1 MNSTKEKSFIEVFPK
16 IDFST
21 ELKNTF
27 RHIRVNKIQRFS
39 EQSLIKI
46 YAFSNILLNE
56 LNIKKGLKFVEDGYD
71 NQYNIELE
79 LQYLYEDSFSSV
91 FNEYYENYLNTLN
104 QKSPVSAIILRNSKM
119 NVNDEKKRVE
129 LFVEN
134 DKLFLLKN
142 KNIDTELNNI
152 IEKRFNQSYKVRF
165 KPLSLEKTVNSKKW
179 NKEKI
184 SEEKVIMEYKPKTT
198 QPKEKKSFGGRKKI
212 KVKKDMEITGF
223 IRDSIVQEE
232 EIVIAGSVLNVEDRD
247 TKSGKKLLIFDLY
260 DGTSAVTIKIFST
273 PEFYEDNLK
282 NLVKKGNGVIV
293 GGKVIYDNFSNEL
306 TVMASEIDAH
316 EIVRT
321 VRVDNRA
328 EKRVELHCHTKM
340 SKMDGIASSKDLINR
355 AKEYGHKAL
364 AITDHGVVQAF
375 PDACDAAEKAG
386 VKLLYGV
393 ETYIVDDLETIVK
406 NSKNQ
411 NINSEYVIFDIETT
425 GFHNRTCKIIEIGAV
440 KFSNGEVTDKF
451 SALINPL
458 EKLPQ
463 EIIELTKITD
473 DMLENEPTIDVVLPK
488 FIEFIQGTTLVA
500 HNANFD
506 VNFINK
512 NYKDLF
518 NEDLDLSYI
527 DTVTM
532 SQLLITKIKNYK
544 LNTISAFL
552 GISLD
557 NHHRAVD
564 DAEACASIFKYL
576 LEEIDK
582 LNKDNENDINIQ
594 TFDELNNYAC
604 NFLDKKRLR
613 SSHAIIFAKNYTGL
627 RNLYELI
634 SKAHIDYFY
643 RTPRIPKS
651 VLNEFRE
658 GLILGSACEAGELYK
673 AILENRP
680 FNTYKPIL
688 DYYDYY
694 EVQPLGNN
702 QFLIDNGV
710 CTETELIEI
719 NKEIIEL
726 GDRQK
731 KLVVATG
738 DVHFLDKE
746 DNIYRSIILDAE
758 KFKDAD
764 RFIPLYYRTTE
775 EMLEEFSYLDEEKA
789 FEIVVTNTNK
799 VADLCEDILP
809 VPKGTFPPL
818 MPKAD
823 EELTEIV
830 YNKAHKVYGNPLP
843 EIVEKR
849 IKRELDSII
858 KNGFSVM
865 YIIAQKL
872 VWKSLEDGYLVGSRG
887 SVGSSFVATMSD
899 ITEVNPLQPH
909 YFCEKCQ
916 YTDFDSDIVKE
927 YLGTSGCDM
936 PDKKCPNCETMLKK
950 DGHDIPFETFLG
962 FDGDKEPDID
972 LNFSGE
978 YQARAHAYT
987 EELFG
992 TGFVFKAGTIGTLAD
1007 KTAFAYV
1014 AKYFEKREKPTRNA
1028 EISVFK
1034 DKLTGIRKSSGQ
1046 HPGGLM
1052 VVPSDNSIFNFCPV
1066 QRPAN
1071 DMKSNVVTTHFDY
1084 HSISGR
1090 LLKLDILGHDVPTIL
1105 RRLQDLTNVDPTTID
1120 IGDKKIMK
1128 LFVSPEPMGVTCD
1141 DIKCNT
1147 GSLGLPEFGTNFVRK
1162 MVLDTKPSTFSELVR
1177 ISGLSHGTDVWL
1189 NNGQDLVNN
1198 GIATLK
1204 EIIPTRDDIMVYLIL
1219 HGVDNLE
1226 SFVIMEGVRKGKG
1239 LKPEQEETMRK
1250 HGVPEWYIDSCKKI
1264 KYMFPKGHAVA
1275 YVMMTV
1281 RIAFYKLY
1289 YPEAF
1294 YTATLS
1300 EKYDD
1305 VDYAT
1310 MCTGKE
1316 QALKTMESLRALGND
1331 MSKTDADKITALELI
1346 YEMYARDIEFMPI
1359 DIYKALPTKFL
1370 LLDGKLMPPLCTI
1383 SGLGENAGETLV
1395 QAREEAEFE
1404 TIDDFRE
1411 RTKISK
1417 TVIDNM
1423 KELGLFNGI
1432 PESKQVSL
1440 FEM

>member
-1 MNSTKEKSFIEVFPK
+1 MSSTSEKSFLDVFPK
-16 IDFST
+16 SNFST
-21 ELKNTF
+21 EHKNTF
-27 RHIRVNKIQRFS
+27 RHIIVNRLQHFKDNN
-39 EQSLIKI
+39 LIKI
-46 YAFSNILLNE
+46 HGVSKTLLNE
-56 LNIKKGLKFVEDGYD
+56 LNISKGLKHLEEHYGNCYNVELDLKY
-71 NQYNIELE
+71 QYEE
-79 LQYLYEDSFSSV
+79 SFSDI
-91 FNEYYENYLNTLN
+91 FKEYFDNYLNTL
-104 QKSPVSAIILRNSKM
+104 KVSSPVSEIILRKSKLEI
-119 NVNDEKKRVE
+119 DEENKNINILVE
-129 LFVEN
+129 K
-134 DKLFLLKN
+134 DKVFLLKN
-142 KNIDTELNNI
+142 KSIDSNLTEI
-152 IEKRFNQSYKVRF
+152 INSRFSEQYKIYLTSSDENEIVDA
-165 KPLSLEKTVNSKKW
+165 KKW
-179 NKEKI
+179 HRAKLKKERVILDHKPEEHKPVQNKRKG
-184 SEEKVIMEYKPKTT
+184 PL
-198 QPKEKKSFGGRKKI
+198 KKI
-212 KVKKDMEITGF
+212 KVVKEMEITGF
-223 IRDSIVQEE
+223 IRDSIVEEE
-232 EIVIAGSVLNVEDRD
+232 EIVIAGTIVVAEDRD
-247 TKSGKKLLIFDLY
+247 TRSGKKLVIFDLY
-260 DGTSAVTIKIFST
+260 DGTSAVTIKIFAK
-273 PEFYEDNLK
+273 PEFYEENLK
-282 NLVKKGNGVIV
+282 ALIKKGNGVIV
-293 GGKVIYDNFSNEL
+293 GGKVVYDEYANEL
-306 TVMASEIDAH
+306 SVMAH
-316 EIVRT
+316 EINKHEVVRT

-340 SKMDGIASSKDLINR
+340 SKMDGIASVQDLVTR

-375 PDACDAAEKAG
+375 PDAASAAEKAG
-386 VKLLYGV
+386 IKLLYGV

-411 NINSEYVIFDIETT
+411 DLNSEYVIFDIETT

-440 KFSNGEVTDKF
+440 KVFNGEVIDRF
-451 SALINPL
+451 SAFVNPK

-463 EIIELTKITD
+463 EIVELTKITD
-473 DMLENEPTIDVVLPK
+473 DMLETEPTIDVILPK
-488 FIEFIQGTTLVA
+488 FLDFIKGTTLVA

-512 NYKDLF
+512 NYKDLY
-518 NEDLDLSYI
+518 NDDLDLSYI

-532 SQLLITKIKNYK
+532 SQLLIKGVKNYK

-552 GISLD
+552 GVSLN

-564 DAEACASIFKYL
+564 DAEACANIFKYL
-576 LEEIDK
+576 LKQVQEI
-582 LNKDNENDINIQ
+582 NENEDNDIFIK
-594 TFDELNNYAC
+594 TFDDLNDYAC
-604 NFLDKKRLR
+604 EHLEKKRLR
-613 SSHAIIFAKNYTGL
+613 PNHAIIFAKNYTGL

-634 SKAHIDYFY
+634 SKAHIDYFF

-673 AILENRP
+673 AVLENRP
-680 FNTYKPIL
+680 YNSYKNIL

-702 QFLIDNGV
+702 QFLVDKGI
-710 CTETELIEI
+710 CTEDELIEI
-719 NKEIIEL
+719 NKEIIDLADE
-726 GDRQK
+726 QQ

-758 KFKDAD
+758 KFSDAD
-764 RFIPLYYRTTE
+764 RYIPLYYRTTD
-775 EMLEEFSYLDEEKA
+775 EMLEEFHYLSEEKA
-789 FEIVVTNTNK
+789 FEVVVTNTMK
-799 VADLCEDILP
+799 VADMCEDILP

-909 YFCEKCQ
+909 YYCEKCQ

-936 PDKKCPNCETMLKK
+936 PDKECPNCSEMLKK

-1014 AKYFEKREKPTRNA
+1014 AKYFEKREMQTRNA

-1052 VVPSDNSIFNFCPV
+1052 VVPSDQSIFNFCPV

-1105 RRLQDLTNVDPTTID
+1105 RRLQDLTGVDPTTID
-1120 IGDKKIMK
+1120 IGDKKIMR
-1128 LFVSPEPMGVTCD
+1128 LFVSPEPMGVSCE

-1162 MVLDTKPSTFSELVR
+1162 MVLDTQPSTFSELVR

-1189 NNGQDLVNN
+1189 NNGQDLVNE

-1239 LKPEQEETMRK
+1239 LKPEQEETMRA
-1250 HGVPEWYIDSCKKI
+1250 HNVPEWYIESCKKI

-1281 RIAFYKLY
+1281 RIAYYKLY

-1310 MCTGKE
+1310 MCISKE
-1316 QALKTMESLRALGND
+1316 KALETMESLRQLGND

-1346 YEMYARDIEFMPI
+1346 YEMYARGIEFMPI

-1370 LLDGKLMPPLCTI
+1370 LIDGKLMPPLCTI
-1383 SGLGENAGETLV
+1383 SGLGENAGITLV
-1395 QAREEAEFE
+1395 ETRKEGDFE
-1404 TIDDFRE
+1404 TIDEFRE

-1417 TVIDNM
+1417 TVIENM
-1423 KELGLFNGI
+1423 KELGLFKGI

-1440 FEM
+1440 FEL

>member
-1 MNSTKEKSFIEVFPK
+1 MSNTEKSFIEVFHK

-21 ELKNTF
+21 ELKNTL
-27 RHIRVNKIQRFS
+27 RHIKIKKLQH
-39 EQSLIKI
+39 IKERG
-46 YAFSNILLNE
+46 AFKIHAVSSILLNE
-56 LNIKKGLKFVEDGYD
+56 HIIKKSIKFLEEHFGHEI
-71 NQYNIELE
+71 NIELDLKYRYDE
-79 LQYLYEDSFSSV
+79 SFSTV
-91 FNEYYENYLNTLN
+91 FKEYYKNYISYLKIN
-104 QKSPVSAIILRNSKM
+104 SPVSEIILRHSKID
-119 NVNDEKKRVE
+119 VDEENAKVHI
-129 LFVEN
+129 FVEN
-134 DKLFLLKN
+134 DKVFLIKN
-142 KNIDTELNNI
+142 KAIDTKLGKIIKSRFDLDYKVKLVPKDDSTNIDA
-152 IEKRFNQSYKVRF
+152 R
-165 KPLSLEKTVNSKKW
+165 KW
-179 NKEKI
+179 NSEKI
-184 SEEKVIMEYKPKTT
+184 DKDKVVLEHRPKPKPIK
-198 QPKEKKSFGGRKKI
+198 QNNNFGGGRKKI
-212 KVKKDMEITGF
+212 KIKKDLEITGY
-223 IRDSIVQEE
+223 IRDSIVKEE
-232 EIVIAGSVLNVEDRD
+232 EIIIAGEVLVAEDRD

-260 DGTSAVTIKIFST
+260 DGTSAVTIKIFCK
-273 PEFYEDNLK
+273 PEFYEEKLE

-293 GGKVIYDNFSNEL
+293 GGKVIYDEFSNEL
-306 TVMASEIDAH
+306 TVMASEINKH
-316 EIVRT
+316 EIVRK

-355 AKEYGHKAL
+355 AKEYGHSAM

-375 PDACDAAEKAG
+375 PDASDFAEKAG
-386 VKLLYGV
+386 IKLLYGV
-393 ETYIVDDLETIVK
+393 ETYIIDDLETIVK

-411 NINSEYVIFDIETT
+411 SLNGEYVIFDIETT
-425 GFHNRTCKIIEIGAV
+425 GFHNRTCKIIEIGAIKYFDGKV
-440 KFSNGEVTDKF
+440 VDEF
-451 SALINPL
+451 SALINPK
-458 EKLPQ
+458 EKLSQ
-463 EIIELTKITD
+463 EIINLTKITD
-473 DMLENEPTIDVVLPK
+473 DMLETEPTIDQVLPK
-488 FIEFIQGTTLVA
+488 FIEFIKGTTLVA

-518 NEDLDLSYI
+518 NDELDLSYI

-532 SQLLITKIKNYK
+532 AQLLMKGVKNYK
-544 LNTISAFL
+544 LNTLSASL

-564 DAEACASIFKYL
+564 DAKACTSIFQHL
-576 LEEIDK
+576 LDEIALINEDD
-582 LNKDNENDINIQ
+582 DNEYNIQ
-594 TFDELNNYAC
+594 TFDELNAYATKH
-604 NFLDKKRLR
+604 LEKKRLR
-613 SSHAIIFAKNYTGL
+613 PNHAIIFAKDYVGL

-634 SKAHIDYFY
+634 SKAHIEYFF

-651 VLNEFRE
+651 VLNEYRE

-680 FNTYKPIL
+680 YNAIKPIL

-702 QFLIDNGV
+702 QFLVDKGV
-710 CTETELIEI
+710 CTEAELIEI
-719 NKEIIEL
+719 NKEIIEY
-726 GDRQK
+726 GEK
-731 KLVVATG
+731 ENKLVVATG
-738 DVHFLDKE
+738 DVHFLDEE

-758 KFKDAD
+758 KFADAD
-764 RFIPLYYRTTE
+764 RHIPLYYRTTD
-775 EMLEEFSYLDEEKA
+775 EMLKEFDYLDEEKA

-799 VADLCEDILP
+799 VADMCDSILP

-823 EELTEIV
+823 EELTDIV

-843 EIVEKR
+843 DIVEKR

-909 YFCEKCQ
+909 YYCEKCQ
-916 YTDFDSDIVKE
+916 YTDFDSETVKE

-936 PDKKCPNCETMLKK
+936 PDKECPNCSTKLKK

-978 YQARAHAYT
+978 YQAKAHAYT

-1034 DKLTGIRKSSGQ
+1034 DRLTGIRKSSGQ

-1052 VVPSDNSIFNFCPV
+1052 VVPSDNSIYNFCPV

-1071 DMKSNVVTTHFDY
+1071 DMKTDVITTHFDY

-1105 RRLQDLTNVDPTTID
+1105 RRLEDLTGVDPTTID
-1120 IGDKKIMK
+1120 IGDKKIMR
-1128 LFVSPEPMGVTCD
+1128 LFVSPEPMGVTCE

-1162 MVLDTKPSTFSELVR
+1162 MVLDTQPSTFSELVR

-1189 NNGQDLVNN
+1189 NNGQDLVND

-1250 HGVPEWYIDSCKKI
+1250 HGVPEWYIESCKKI

-1281 RIAFYKLY
+1281 RIAYYKLY
-1289 YPEAF
+1289 YPASF
-1294 YTATLS
+1294 YAATLS

-1305 VDYAT
+1305 VDYGT
-1310 MCTGKE
+1310 MCITKE
-1316 QALKTMESLRALGND
+1316 LALKTMESLRALGND
-1331 MSKTDADKITALELI
+1331 MSKTEADKITALELI
-1346 YEMYARDIEFMPI
+1346 YEMYARGIEFMPI
-1359 DIYKALPTKFL
+1359 DIYRAEPTKFL
-1370 LLDGKLMPPLCTI
+1370 LFDGKLMPPLCTI
-1383 SGLGENAGETLV
+1383 AGLGENAGEKLKEE
-1395 QAREEAEFE
+1395 REKGEFE
-1404 TIDDFRE
+1404 TIDEFRD

-1417 TVIDNM
+1417 TVIENM
-1423 KELGLFNGI
+1423 KELGLFQGI

-1440 FEM
+1440 FEL